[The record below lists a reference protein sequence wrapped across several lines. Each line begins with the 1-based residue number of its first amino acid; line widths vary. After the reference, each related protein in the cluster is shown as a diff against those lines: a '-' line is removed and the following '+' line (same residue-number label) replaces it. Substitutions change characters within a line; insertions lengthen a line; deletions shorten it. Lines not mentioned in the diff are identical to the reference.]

1 MAEHIAVT
9 RVDTRA
15 HCGVVKACVR
25 QAEYQVAVMWG
36 KRSEIWYGD
45 GDTRATAFACTS
57 HVGRAVDLALKA
69 AHGCSLMNTPGA
81 V

>member
-15 HCGVVKACVR
+15 HCGVVKTCVR

-45 GDTRATAFACTS
+45 GDTRYRIRLHFS
-57 HVGRAVDLALKA
+57 RR
-69 AHGCSLMNTPGA
+69 SRR
-81 V
+81 